1 MVSLCACYLWKDLQL
16 QLFFLRNCY
25 YLFDSNSR
33 DEGDLSVVD
42 ATSVLMKFRDLYEL
56 EKCLQVAYLEY
67 RGRQQAY
74 LQLQFVEVNVG
85 SNEKLNIYSQY
96 VRTVRLALDRE
107 YSASINRKQK
117 EYYTS
122 LKGTPQHSKMN
133 MLKRQRSKKTYAQMK
148 GSPKYTATINKM
160 KDVKRRRL
168 YESSFNRKV
177 SNFKLLI
184 KNGPSFICV
193 ICTRCLYRTSVICL
207 NIEKYSVDDN
217 IIFILKLYDDNY
229 YICTTCDKT
238 LRKNSVPC
246 QAVANRLNVVELP
259 ELFQDIRRLE
269 RLLVSRRSLFKKV
282 TVMPKVKS

>member
-1 MVSLCACYLWKDLQL
+1 MQL
-16 QLFFLRNCY
+16 QLFFLRNSY

-33 DEGDLSVVD
+33 DERDLSVVD

-67 RGRQQAY
+67 RDRQQAY

-85 SNEKLNIYSQY
+85 SNEKVDIYSQY

-168 YESSFNRKV
+168 YESSFDRKV

-193 ICTRCLYRTSVICL
+193 ICTRCLYRKSVICF
-207 NIEKYSVDDN
+207 NIEKYSIDEN
-217 IIFILKLYDDNY
+217 IIFILKSYDDNY
-229 YICTTCDKT
+229 YICTTVIK
-238 LRKNSVPC
+238 PC
-246 QAVANRLNVVELP
+246 ERIVFHV
-259 ELFQDIRRLE
+259 
-269 RLLVSRRSLFKKV
+269 RLLQID
-282 TVMPKVKS
+282 